1 MADGAKYVL
10 QVAEYVDME
19 VPLER
24 TPEGAQPEPQEPTFE
39 TRQVWR
45 DVATVTVPARTKSR
59 TVIRHAVEQAGIKVE
74 GMVEVRLLPASV
86 AEPIELLPPEPMP
99 GPRQVRL

>member
-10 QVAEYVDME
+10 QVAEYVDTE
-19 VPLER
+19 QP
-24 TPEGAQPEPQEPTFE
+24 TPEGAEPQEPTFE

-45 DVATVTVPARTKSR
+45 DVATVTVPARTKS
-59 TVIRHAVEQAGIKVE
+59 TTAIRKAAELAGLEIT
-74 GMVEVRLLPASV
+74 MALEVRLLPAAV
-86 AEPIELLPPEPMP
+86 AEPIELLPPEPTP

>member
-1 MADGAKYVL
+1 MTDGVKYTL
-10 QVAEYVDME
+10 QVAEYVDTE
-19 VPLER
+19 QP
-24 TPEGAQPEPQEPTFE
+24 TPEGAEPQEPTFE

-59 TVIRHAVEQAGIKVE
+59 TVIRQAVEAAGIRVE

-86 AEPIELLPPEPMP
+86 AEPIELLPPEPEP